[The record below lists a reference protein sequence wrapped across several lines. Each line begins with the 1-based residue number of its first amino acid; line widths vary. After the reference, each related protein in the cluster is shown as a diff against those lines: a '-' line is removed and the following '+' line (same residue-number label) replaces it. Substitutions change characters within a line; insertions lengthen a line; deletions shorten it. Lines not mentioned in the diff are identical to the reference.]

1 MDFGSTA
8 HLNSYIFKQQ
18 SAVTAASLPLEDI
31 FGGIASVR
39 QPNFYSDIYER
50 ALIMTGRLGI
60 DPSATSA
67 EEKIKFGFSD
77 TYDLSTYGISK
88 ELRQFNLM
96 KTWLFDNTLNDKLV
110 AYILFTVIPYFM
122 FNIYEQLRYHESK
135 SESNIFEY
143 TYSSVVFGNMA
154 NSLTS
159 ATGFDAIKFA
169 QAKWVM
175 MYVIKTLVSEMSA
188 AATDFIGKLGL
199 ESPNVQV
206 SKSITISTFLDSVS
220 KLKIKI
226 RKLLFEVLEPGTGVR
241 VYEHVRPYLNEIC
254 VSRQATAE
262 PGRIELIIDSAA
274 SAGEKFKVVTKDR
287 SLKYIHTKSIADSH
301 LFQAYVIG
309 EDNILEP
316 LLSVGEI
323 SDFVASNVAFSSG
336 EINTSAFH
344 MNDFVVK
351 ALDSSKYIDV
361 NRISSMIN
369 ENGFNIPHAVEG
381 LSIIY
386 PNNTKDL
393 WFSANPY
400 SSFSG
405 NASSIEVEQ
414 QIRLQ
419 HMFNGLA
426 ITLAEDSFKFG
437 SAVTSEL
444 GMIICQR
451 IFAMMIPETSPTGS
465 AVTTYNNVHGTAL
478 IDGTMTGSYGW
489 IGDTIIK
496 GADTTVYNG
505 LYPILDFFTKCRI
518 DNVPCDNTKNILIG
532 TDLLK
537 QFYNILKT
545 YGFLELIGVM
555 QTTWRAKVTD
565 SPENFPTDS
574 RLLGGWTGIYGE
586 KVKMVPLQGY
596 GNKFKEVQCVKHIL
610 ATVSSSVMLE
620 VFARAIS
627 QFLTLEM
634 ASVPS
639 DSILQLFEKAP
650 VAGE

>member
-8 HLNSYIFKQQ
+8 HLNSYIWKQQ
-18 SAVTAASLPLEDI
+18 SVITAQSQPLEDI
-31 FGGIASVR
+31 FGTAASVR

-60 DPSATSA
+60 DPAASSN
-67 EEKIKFGFSD
+67 EEKTKFGFSES
-77 TYDLSTYGISK
+77 YDLSTYGISK
-88 ELRQFNLM
+88 ELRQFNYM
-96 KTWLFDNTLNDKLV
+96 KTWLFDQTLNDKLV
-110 AYILFTVIPYFM
+110 SNILFTIIPYLL

-143 TYSSVVFGNMA
+143 TYSSVVFGGMA
-154 NSLTS
+154 KASS
-159 ATGFDAIKFA
+159 AATGFDAFKFA
-169 QAKWVM
+169 ESKWVM
-175 MYVIKTLVSEMSA
+175 MYLIKTLNSEMSA

-206 SKSITISTFLDSVS
+206 SKSITLSTFLDTIS

-226 RKLLFEVLEPGTGVR
+226 RKLLFETLEPGTGSR
-241 VYEHVRPYLNEIC
+241 VYEYVRPYLNEIC

-262 PGRIELIIDSAA
+262 PGRIELLIDSAA
-274 SAGEKFKVVTKDR
+274 SAGEKFKTVTKDR

-323 SDFVASNVAFSSG
+323 SDFVASNVAFASG
-336 EINTSAFH
+336 EINTSSFVL
-344 MNDFVVK
+344 NDFIVK
-351 ALDSSKYIDV
+351 AMDSSKYIDV
-361 NRISSMIN
+361 SRMSSMIN

-400 SSFSG
+400 TSFSG

-419 HMFNGLA
+419 HMFNGLS
-426 ITLAEDSFKFG
+426 INIGEESYKFG
-437 SAVTSEL
+437 SAVTAEL
-444 GMIICQR
+444 GMILCQR
-451 IFAMMIPETSPTGS
+451 IFSMMIPETSPTG
-465 AVTTYNNVHGTAL
+465 AAITQYNNVHGTAL

-489 IGDTIIK
+489 IADTIIK
-496 GADTTVYNG
+496 GADSTIYNG

-537 QFYNILKT
+537 QFFNILRT
-545 YGFLELIGVM
+545 YGFLDLIGVM
-555 QTTWRAKVTD
+555 QTTWRAKISDTPD
-565 SPENFPTDS
+565 NFPADS
-574 RLLGGWTGIYGE
+574 RLLGGWTGVYGE
-586 KVKMVPLQGY
+586 KIKMIPMQGY

-634 ASVPS
+634 AGVGS
-639 DSILQLFEKAP
+639 DSILQLFEKEP